1 MHDPIK
7 EMRTMAHT
15 RKNERR
21 LLSSDEVEL
30 VEKSRQPVVTALSDS
45 DVHDLVGLLRE
56 RRERALT
63 IANNQRRAL
72 RGKGGRGDVTFEKA
86 DSGNRQKASVLTDA
100 LTRARRELT
109 RRRDEAAKAELMAN
123 AHRALELKR
132 DSKRATRPENLPRP
146 NTGMRSKART
156 RLERIGAAG
165 EAGRVTKFVA
175 VAQARKDSRG

>member
-1 MHDPIK
+1 
-7 EMRTMAHT
+7 MAHT
-15 RKNERR
+15 RKTERR
-21 LLSSDEVEL
+21 LLDDTEMEFVDKARHPALAE
-30 VEKSRQPVVTALSDS
+30 LSD
-45 DVHDLVGLLRE
+45 DDLHGLVTRLRE

-72 RGKGGRGDVTFEKA
+72 RGKGGRGEVTFEKA
-86 DSGNRQKASVLTDA
+86 DSGNRQKAAVLTDA

-109 RRRDEAAKAELMAN
+109 RRKDEAARAELMAN

-132 DSKRATRPENLPRP
+132 DSKRAKRPANLPRP
-146 NTGMRSKART
+146 NQGMRSKART
-156 RLERIGAAG
+156 RIDPIGAAG